1 MEEQMHSLTGA
12 YALDALTDSEREL
25 FESLLHSDPQALE
38 EVRTLSETASLLA
51 FTAPAVD
58 PPSAMKANIMAT
70 IAKTPQLPATAPAQ
84 AQAQAQAQ
92 ATVHDISSAR
102 SSRASTRSRQQHG
115 KWFPALS
122 VAASLAVLAGVGVG
136 GWAMGHS
143 AGQDNTAQNSV
154 AEQSAQN
161 QLLAIMG
168 APDAKIAT
176 TTVGDHAVVTIAA
189 SAQANKASI
198 MVKDMPAAP
207 SGKSYELWFISANG
221 AVPAGLM
228 TETPSGNSVQTLQG
242 SIDGATHIGIT
253 VEPLGG
259 SPSPTTTPILVQAI

>member
-25 FESLLHSDPQALE
+25 FESLLHSDPQVQE
-38 EVRTLSETASLLA
+38 EVRSLSETAALLA
-51 FTAPAVD
+51 FGAPAVK
-58 PPSAMKANIMAT
+58 PPAAMKANIMAT
-70 IAKTPQLPATAPAQ
+70 IAKTPQLPATAPAT
-84 AQAQAQAQ
+84 AT

-102 SSRASTRSRQQHG
+102 SSRASTRSRQQHS

-143 AGQDNTAQNSV
+143 AGQENTAQNSV

-161 QLLAIMG
+161 ELLAIMG

-242 SIDGATHIGIT
+242 AIDGATHIGIT

-259 SPSPTTTPILVQAI
+259 SASPTTTPILVQAI